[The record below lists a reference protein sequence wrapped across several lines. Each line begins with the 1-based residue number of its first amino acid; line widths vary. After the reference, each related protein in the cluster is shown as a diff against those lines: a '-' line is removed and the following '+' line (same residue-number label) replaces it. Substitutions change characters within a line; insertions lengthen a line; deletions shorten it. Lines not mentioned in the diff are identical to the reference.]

1 MSFPPINR
9 LLILRLNFNRH
20 KDPDDMQAKKLKILK
35 VKRKA
40 NKIEGDTSRVIT
52 RLHIPEEGYRVSK
65 IIQRIMNLSKT
76 EAKNLITQIMDDF
89 SGRYDDIGHIFDR
102 HLNEV
107 KSYLPEDVI
116 LSNTQRALIGAYF
129 TKEYSIESAALFNP
143 SIVPHPDQSH
153 LKKGSL
159 RFVMSLRA
167 TGEGHIS
174 SIVFRSGVLDTQNNF
189 LFDPISDFVET
200 PDLQLDAVYKRNPF
214 QRKLNE
220 MGAANEITAHIL
232 NQLPE
237 DFTYN
242 QLIEKIGM
250 LREKPQYSKTI
261 QNRTFEIILWLADS
275 NYEVVFHSDHRIS
288 ERVIFPVSRNES
300 RGIEDARFVQF
311 FHDNGEVVYYATYTA
326 YNGIEILPQ
335 LIETK
340 DFIKFNILTLNG
352 KAVQNKGMALFPR
365 KIGGRYVML
374 SRQDGENNHI
384 MFSDNIH
391 FWQESQIIQEPERP
405 WEFIQI
411 GNCGSPL
418 ETDQGWIVLTHGV
431 GPMRQYCIG
440 AMLLDLENPA
450 KIIARL
456 DEPLLEPYGEER
468 EGYVPNVVYTCGAI
482 IHNNE
487 LIIPYA
493 MSDINSGIATLG
505 VEELINCMQQPNDFQ
520 GVKGRVLNGSA
531 D

>member
-1 MSFPPINR
+1 MHP
-9 LLILRLNFNRH
+9 
-20 KDPDDMQAKKLKILK
+20 KKRQKLK

-40 NKIEGDTSRVIT
+40 NKIVGDTSRVIT
-52 RLHIPEEGYRVSK
+52 LLHLPDDRYRISK
-65 IIQRIMNLSKT
+65 IIKRIMSLSET
-76 EAKNLITQIMDDF
+76 AAKNLITQIMIDF
-89 SGRYDDIGHIFDR
+89 SGRHEDIGHIFER

-107 KSYLPEDVI
+107 KDYLPRNTMLSDV
-116 LSNTQRALIGAYF
+116 QKALIGAYF
-129 TKEYSIESAALFNP
+129 TKEYAIESAALFNP
-143 SIVPHPDQSH
+143 SIVPHPDQSR

-167 TGEGHIS
+167 TGEGHVS
-174 SIVFRSGVLDTQNNF
+174 SIVFRSGVLDRHNTF

-200 PDLQLDAVYKRNPF
+200 PDLQLDAVYKRDIF

-220 MGAANEITAHIL
+220 MGASNEITVYVL
-232 NQLPE
+232 NQMPE
-237 DFTYN
+237 DFTYDE
-242 QLIEKIGM
+242 LIEKIGI
-250 LREKPQYSKTI
+250 LRAKPQFSETI
-261 QNRTFEIILWLADS
+261 QNRTFEIIRWLADS
-275 NYEVVFHSDHRIS
+275 NYEVGFHPDHRIS
-288 ERVIFPVSRNES
+288 ERVIFPVSKNES

-311 FHDNGEVVYYATYTA
+311 FDNKQEVTYYATYTA
-326 YNGIEILPQ
+326 YNDHAILPQ

-352 KAVQNKGMALFPR
+352 NAIKNKGMALFPR
-365 KIGGRYVML
+365 KIGDRYAML

-391 FWQESQIIQEPERP
+391 FWQESQIIQEPKHP

-418 ETDQGWIVLTHGV
+418 ETDEGWIVLTHGV

-440 AMLLDLENPA
+440 AMLLDLEDPT

-456 DEPLLEPYGEER
+456 DEPLLVPHKKER
-468 EGYVPNVVYTCGAI
+468 EGYVPNVVYSCGAI

-487 LIIPYA
+487 LVIPYA
-493 MSDINSGIATLG
+493 MSDINSGIAT
-505 VEELINCMQQPNDFQ
+505 VVVSELLNCMRA
-520 GVKGRVLNGSA
+520 VA
-531 D
+531 

>member
-1 MSFPPINR
+1 
-9 LLILRLNFNRH
+9 
-20 KDPDDMQAKKLKILK
+20 MQAKNHQRLK

-40 NKIEGDTSRVIT
+40 NKIVGDTSRVIT
-52 RLHIPEEGYRVSK
+52 RLHLPYDRYRIPK
-65 IIQRIMNLSKT
+65 IIQRIMSLPDT
-76 EAKNLITQIMDDF
+76 AAKNLFAQIMIDF
-89 SGRYDDIGHIFDR
+89 SGRHEDIGHIFER

-107 KSYLPEDVI
+107 KDYLPRDTTLSDV
-116 LSNTQRALIGAYF
+116 QRALIGAFF

-153 LKKGSL
+153 LEKGSL
-159 RFVMSLRA
+159 RFIMSLRA
-167 TGEGHIS
+167 TGEGHVS
-174 SIVFRSGVLDTQNNF
+174 SIVFRSGVLDRRNAL

-200 PDLQLDAVYKRNPF
+200 PDLQLDPVYKLDPF
-214 QRKLNE
+214 RRKLNE
-220 MGAANEITAHIL
+220 MGAGNEITAHIL
-232 NQLPE
+232 KQLPE

-242 QLIEKIGM
+242 QLMEKIGM
-250 LREKPQYSKTI
+250 LRAKPQFSETI
-261 QNRTFEIILWLADS
+261 QNRTFEIICWLADS
-275 NYEVVFHSDHRIS
+275 NYEVGFHPDHRIS
-288 ERVIFPVSRNES
+288 ERVIFPVSKNES

-311 FHDNGEVVYYATYTA
+311 FNDNGEVVYYATYTA
-326 YNGIEILPQ
+326 YNGITILPQ

-365 KIGGRYVML
+365 KIGGRYAML

-391 FWQESQIIQEPERP
+391 FWQKSQIIQEPEYP

-418 ETDQGWIVLTHGV
+418 EVDEGWIVLTHGV

-440 AMLLDLENPA
+440 AMLLDLENPT

-456 DEPLLEPYGEER
+456 DEPLLAPHEKER
-468 EGYVPNVVYTCGAI
+468 EGYVPNVVYSCGAI

-487 LIIPYA
+487 LVIPYA
-493 MSDINSGIATLG
+493 MSDINSGIATVVVNDL
-505 VEELINCMQQPNDFQ
+505 LDCMRA
-520 GVKGRVLNGSA
+520 VA
-531 D
+531 

>member
-1 MSFPPINR
+1 
-9 LLILRLNFNRH
+9 
-20 KDPDDMQAKKLKILK
+20 MQPKKRQKLK

-40 NKIEGDTSRVIT
+40 NKIVGDTSRVIT
-52 RLHIPEEGYRVSK
+52 RLHLPHERYRIPK
-65 IIQRIMNLSKT
+65 IIQRIMSLSET
-76 EAKNLITQIMDDF
+76 AAKNLIAQIMIDF
-89 SGRYDDIGHIFDR
+89 SGRHEDIEHIFER

-107 KSYLPEDVI
+107 KGYLPRDAMLSDV
-116 LSNTQRALIGAYF
+116 QRALIGAYF
-129 TKEYSIESAALFNP
+129 TMEYSIESAALFNP
-143 SIVPHPDQSH
+143 SIVLHPDQGD
-153 LKKGSL
+153 LDEGSL
-159 RFVMSLRA
+159 RFIMSLRA
-167 TGEGHIS
+167 TGEGHVS
-174 SIVFRSGVLDTQNNF
+174 SIVFRSGVLDRHNRF

-200 PDLQLDAVYKRNPF
+200 PDLQLDPVYDRHLF
-214 QRKLNE
+214 QLKLNE
-220 MGAANEITAHIL
+220 MEACNEVTEHIL
-232 NQLPE
+232 DQLPE

-242 QLIEKIGM
+242 ELKEKIGA
-250 LREKPQYSKTI
+250 LRARPIFSKAR
-261 QNRTFEIILWLADS
+261 QNQTFKIMYWLANS
-275 NYEVVFHSDHRIS
+275 NYEVGFHPDHKIS
-288 ERVIFPVSRNES
+288 ERVIFPVSKNES

-311 FHDNGEVVYYATYTA
+311 FDDNGEVTYYATYTA
-326 YNGIEILPQ
+326 YNDFKILPQ

-365 KIGGRYVML
+365 KIGGRYAML

-391 FWQESQIIQEPERP
+391 FWQESEIIQEPTRP

-418 ETDQGWIVLTHGV
+418 ETDKGWIVLTHGV

-456 DEPLLEPYGEER
+456 DEPLLAPREEER

-482 IHNNE
+482 FHNSD
-487 LIIPYA
+487 LVIPYG
-493 MSDINSGIATLG
+493 MSDISSGIAT
-505 VEELINCMQQPNDFQ
+505 VKVSELIDCMHT
-520 GVKGRVLNGSA
+520 VA
-531 D
+531 

>member
-1 MSFPPINR
+1 MR
-9 LLILRLNFNRH
+9 LRKHQR
-20 KDPDDMQAKKLKILK
+20 LK

-40 NKIEGDTSRVIT
+40 KKIIGDTSRVIT
-52 RLHIPEEGYRVSK
+52 RLHLPDDRNRISK
-65 IIQRIMNLSKT
+65 IIQRVMSLSET
-76 EAKNLITQIMDDF
+76 AAKNLIAQIMNDF
-89 SGRYDDIGHIFDR
+89 SGRHEDIGHIFER

-107 KSYLPEDVI
+107 RDYLPRDTMLSDV
-116 LSNTQRALIGAYF
+116 QRALIGAYF

-167 TGEGHIS
+167 TGEGHVS
-174 SIVFRSGVLDTQNNF
+174 SIVFRSGVLDRRNRIFFN
-189 LFDPISDFVET
+189 PISDFVET
-200 PDLQLDAVYKRNPF
+200 PDLQLNPLYKLNPF
-214 QRKLNE
+214 QRKLDD
-220 MGAANEITAHIL
+220 MGAIHEITAHIL
-232 NQLPE
+232 NQLSE

-242 QLIEKIGM
+242 ELLDKM
-250 LREKPQYSKTI
+250 RTLRANPLFSEAR
-261 QNRTFEIILWLADS
+261 QNRTFAVMCWLADS
-275 NYEVVFHSDHRIS
+275 NYEVSFHADHHIS
-288 ERVIFPVSRNES
+288 ERVIFPVSKNES

-311 FHDNGEVVYYATYTA
+311 INDNGEVAYFATYTA
-326 YNGIEILPQ
+326 YNGVTILPQ

-352 KAVQNKGMALFPR
+352 KAAQNKGMALFPR
-365 KIGGRYVML
+365 KINDRYVML

-391 FWQESQIIQEPERP
+391 FWQESRIIQEPEYH

-440 AMLLDLENPA
+440 AILLDLENPT

-456 DEPLLEPYGEER
+456 EEPLLAPHEKER
-468 EGYVPNVVYTCGAI
+468 EGYVPNVVYSCGAI
-482 IHNNE
+482 IHNKE
-487 LIIPYA
+487 LVIPYA
-493 MSDINSGIATLG
+493 MSDINSGIAV
-505 VEELINCMQQPNDFQ
+505 VEVRELIKRMHA
-520 GVKGRVLNGSA
+520 VA
-531 D
+531 

>member
-1 MSFPPINR
+1 MPPKKR
-9 LLILRLNFNRH
+9 QKLN
-20 KDPDDMQAKKLKILK
+20 

-40 NKIEGDTSRVIT
+40 NKIVGDTSRVIT
-52 RLHIPEEGYRVSK
+52 RLHLPDERYRIPK
-65 IIQRIMNLSKT
+65 IIERILSLPDT
-76 EAKNLITQIMDDF
+76 TAENLIAQVMDDF
-89 SGRYDDIGHIFDR
+89 SGRHEDIRYVFWR
-102 HLNEV
+102 HMIAV
-107 KSYLPEDVI
+107 KDYLPRDTLLSDV
-116 LSNTQRALIGAYF
+116 QKALIGAYF
-129 TKEYSIESAALFNP
+129 TKEFSIESAALFNP
-143 SIVPHPDQSH
+143 SLVPHPDQSH
-153 LKKGSL
+153 LEKGSL

-167 TGEGHIS
+167 TGEGHVS
-174 SIVFRSGVLDTQNNF
+174 SIVFRSGVLDRHNTF

-200 PDLQLDAVYKRNPF
+200 PDLHLDAVYKRNPF
-214 QRKLNE
+214 QLKLKE
-220 MGAANEITAHIL
+220 MGVSNEISAHIL

-242 QLIEKIGM
+242 ELIGKIRI
-250 LREKPQYSKTI
+250 LRAKPQFSEAH
-261 QNRTFEIILWLADS
+261 QNTTFKGMSWLANS
-275 NYEVVFHSDHRIS
+275 NYEVSFHADHSIS
-288 ERVIFPVSRNES
+288 ERVIFPVSKNES

-311 FHDNGEVVYYATYTA
+311 FNDNGEVIYYATYTA
-326 YNGIEILPQ
+326 YNGTILPQ

-365 KIGGRYVML
+365 KIGGRYAML

-391 FWQESQIIQEPERP
+391 FWQKSQIIQEPKYP

-418 ETDQGWIVLTHGV
+418 ETNEGWIVLTHGV

-440 AMLLDLENPA
+440 AILLDLENPT

-456 DEPLLEPYGEER
+456 DEPLLAPSEKER
-468 EGYVPNVVYTCGAI
+468 EGYVPNVVYSCGAI

-487 LIIPYA
+487 LVIPYA
-493 MSDINSGIATLG
+493 MSDINSGIATVVVSKL
-505 VEELINCMQQPNDFQ
+505 LNCMRA
-520 GVKGRVLNGSA
+520 VA
-531 D
+531 

>member
-1 MSFPPINR
+1 MRP
-9 LLILRLNFNRH
+9 
-20 KDPDDMQAKKLKILK
+20 KKCQKLK

-40 NKIEGDTSRVIT
+40 NKILGDTSRVISL
-52 RLHIPEEGYRVSK
+52 LHLPDEKYRIVK
-65 IIQRIMNLSKT
+65 IIQRIMSLSET
-76 EAKNLITQIMDDF
+76 AAKNLLSQTMVDF
-89 SGRYDDIGHIFDR
+89 SGRHEDIGHIFER

-107 KSYLPEDVI
+107 KDYLPQDTMLSDV
-116 LSNTQRALIGAYF
+116 QRALIGAYF
-129 TKEYSIESAALFNP
+129 TKEYAIESAALFNP
-143 SIVPHPDQSH
+143 SLVPHPDQSH

-167 TGEGHIS
+167 TGEGHVS
-174 SIVFRSGVLDTQNNF
+174 SIVFRSGLLDRQNTF

-200 PDLQLDAVYKRNPF
+200 PDRQLDPVYKRNPF
-214 QRKLNE
+214 QIKLNE
-220 MGAANEITAHIL
+220 MGADNEITAHIL

-237 DFTYN
+237 DFTYTE
-242 QLIEKIGM
+242 LIEKIEI
-250 LREKPQYSKTI
+250 LRAKPQFSEAHQK
-261 QNRTFEIILWLADS
+261 RTFKEMRWLADS
-275 NYEVVFHSDHRIS
+275 NYEVSFHPDHRIS
-288 ERVIFPVSRNES
+288 ERVIFPVSNHES

-311 FHDNGEVVYYATYTA
+311 FNDTGEVVYYATYTA
-326 YNGIEILPQ
+326 YNGTILPQ

-365 KIGGRYVML
+365 KINGRYAML

-391 FWQESQIIQEPERP
+391 FWQESQIIQEPEYP

-418 ETDQGWIVLTHGV
+418 ETNEGWIVLTHGV
-431 GPMRQYCIG
+431 GPMRKYCIG
-440 AMLLDLENPA
+440 AILLDLEKPT

-456 DEPLLEPYGEER
+456 EEPLLAPHEKER
-468 EGYVPNVVYTCGAI
+468 EGYVPNVVYSCGAL

-487 LIIPYA
+487 LVIPYA
-493 MSDINSGIATLG
+493 MSDINSGIAT
-505 VEELINCMQQPNDFQ
+505 VAVNELLNRM
-520 GVKGRVLNGSA
+520 RVVA
-531 D
+531 